1 MYKAKDRLVLDYL
14 NDILESI
21 SNIREFVVG
30 MNYENFL
37 RDKKTSL
44 AVIRSLEII
53 GEAVKN
59 IPESLRENYKE
70 MPWQEIIGM
79 RNKIT
84 HEYFGVDLDIVWQ
97 SIQEDLDSL
106 ENAVKKILTTM

>member
-106 ENAVKKILTTM
+106 ENAVRKILTTM